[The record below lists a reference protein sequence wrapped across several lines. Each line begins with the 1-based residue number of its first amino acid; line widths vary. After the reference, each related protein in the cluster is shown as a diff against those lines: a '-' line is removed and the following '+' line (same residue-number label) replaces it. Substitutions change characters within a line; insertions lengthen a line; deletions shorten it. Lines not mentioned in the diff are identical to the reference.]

1 MTEEDAEGDADD
13 GAEEDT
19 GINLIKLCIALLTA
33 CFLYVSGCRDVT
45 GHRNEGYRQRVLLE
59 LLEMLLRR
67 QQYFG
72 IRLRYVLSHVA

>member
-13 GAEEDT
+13 GAEEDP
-19 GINLIKLCIALLTA
+19 GINLIKLSIALLTA

-59 LLEMLLRR
+59 LLLGR
-67 QQYFG
+67 QHYFG
-72 IRLRYVLSHVA
+72 IRLRYVLSPVA